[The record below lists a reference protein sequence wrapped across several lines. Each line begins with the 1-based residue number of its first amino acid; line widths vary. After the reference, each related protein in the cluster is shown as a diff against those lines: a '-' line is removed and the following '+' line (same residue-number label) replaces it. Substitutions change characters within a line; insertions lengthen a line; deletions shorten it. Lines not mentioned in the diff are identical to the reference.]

1 MLGSWVRAP
10 SGSQRKKPE
19 GYKHKKVL
27 QYQRIV
33 GLFYVS
39 ILPRKEKIGHP
50 NSGTIGTVGTA
61 FLLLHTHALM
71 YIAL

>member
-10 SGSQRKKPE
+10 SGSQGKKPE
-19 GYKHKKVL
+19 GYKHKKIL
-27 QYQRIV
+27 QYVDIV

-39 ILPRKEKIGHP
+39 ILPRKGNIGHP
-50 NSGTIGTVGTA
+50 NSGTIGTVGTVS
-61 FLLLHTHALM
+61 LLLHTHALM